1 MKSLRLQYLPN
12 LKQLLAEIF
21 FPPSCA
27 VLFSVSR
34 PVLFLPPYTG
44 IFPEHL
50 FVSEIIRY
58 IDGNFFISVRL
69 GKCTGFFIM

>member
-50 FVSEIIRY
+50 FVRNNSVHRRE
-58 IDGNFFISVRL
+58 FFISVRL